1 MAADG
6 EMLWYDLETTSPD
19 PATCRITQFAAVRT
33 TGGLDTISTA
43 SVTVRPDDWVLPTPE
58 AVLVTGLTP
67 EILARDGMPEYEGVL
82 RIREALSAPGATR
95 IGYNSVR
102 FDDEVVRHTLYRGLH
117 DPYELEWRGGAA
129 RYDLLDIVRAASVFE
144 PSGVSWGRN
153 GDGALSYSLG
163 ATAEANGIGFGG
175 KQHDALA
182 DVAATVDLAKVFRDG
197 APRTWGHAMLCRDK
211 RFVGRVVGTGPSRLL
226 FHSSRLHGNE
236 RRCGALVVPVCAH
249 PSIPNRVI
257 GVDVGRDDDA
267 LHGMSGGELRDA
279 LFAKDGDR
287 AAGSPRP
294 PLVLLETNKPMFVAE
309 IKKGGDPPWAA
320 RIGAD
325 IGAARA
331 RQKRIRD
338 AGAPLADKLKT
349 VYSNKLDD
357 DGRDPELDMYGS
369 FIPDRDRAAARELHG
384 RIRKRDWR
392 GAREVRFGD
401 HRWRALAE
409 RLLADL
415 DPNAPAEERE
425 RWDDVRRQ
433 RLAEGFGKR
442 PSLAEFTREVAGLAV
457 RAGAGGT
464 LGRDNRPASDRD
476 VQILKSLGRHA
487 ERMASRLAA
496 ERPNGRAAG
505 AGRTD

>member
-349 VYSNKLDD
+349 ARPRANCTA
-357 DGRDPELDMYGS
+357 GS
-369 FIPDRDRAAARELHG
+369 GNATGAARG
-384 RIRKRDWR
+384 RSASGTTA
-392 GAREVRFGD
+392 GAR
-401 HRWRALAE
+401 WRNACWPTSTRTPRRKSGSGGTTCGGNGSRKVSASGRRSPSSRGRSRGWPFAPGPAE
-409 RLLADL
+409 RSAATTGRPATGTSRSSSRSGGTPSAWRRGSRPSGRTD
-415 DPNAPAEERE
+415 APRE
-425 RWDDVRRQ
+425 R
-433 RLAEGFGKR
+433 
-442 PSLAEFTREVAGLAV
+442 
-457 RAGAGGT
+457 
-464 LGRDNRPASDRD
+464 
-476 VQILKSLGRHA
+476 
-487 ERMASRLAA
+487 
-496 ERPNGRAAG
+496 
-505 AGRTD
+505 AGRTRRLAQPLAGSSSTGGGRKS